1 MSQSRSLPSATAP
14 SNSGARAHTRAYT
27 KQLAELE
34 PSLSLPIR
42 QPEISPSFIHLL
54 HPSTPPPSGHK
65 HDRPHYIGSDTSSDD
80 DENDEEFAFSAVD
93 QPQVSDS
100 DFQIPSITGGSVHHP
115 LSHSIVISNPSST
128 VDSTSFFEPRHPPHH
143 LPIHPQS
150 SPLPSPA
157 GHLSLFKTTVD
168 WWHRTRFHPYLSPHY
183 VSQFWGQLPG
193 YPHHETPSLTHAG
206 ALPR

>member
-34 PSLSLPIR
+34 PSLSLPTR
-42 QPEISPSFIHLL
+42 QPEISPSFIKKL
-54 HPSTPPPSGHK
+54 HPSTPPPSGRK
-65 HDRPHYIGSDTSSDD
+65 HGRPQYTGSDTSSDD

-100 DFQIPSITGGSVHHP
+100 DFQIPSITCGSVHHP
-115 LSHSIVISNPSST
+115 LSPSVVISNPSSR
-128 VDSTSFFEPRHPPHH
+128 VDSTSFFEPHHPPHH

-150 SPLPSPA
+150 PPPPFQVPLATSASLSPPLTSYTLPPPPLSPLCQS
-157 GHLSLFKTTVD
+157 FR
-168 WWHRTRFHPYLSPHY
+168 RTAARVPP
-183 VSQFWGQLPG
+183 P
-193 YPHHETPSLTHAG
+193 
-206 ALPR
+206 